1 MPSHTKKERV
11 KRSLGGQPKVVG
23 PDGPTKYL
31 GHFTGEKVL
40 RDGHNQLGFL
50 RRVRELFRGVPARVA
65 KRLPTKKAAPEKEP
79 GRLLGGPPPGRE
91 LTEEGKGLFFGGFGG
106 SAAMDPVTGLRR
118 PIGTS
123 VFRRKGR

>member
-11 KRSLGGQPKVVG
+11 KRVTPRFPPPFEGGPGRPALPIGKTVG
-23 PDGPTKYL
+23 
-31 GHFTGEKVL
+31 
-40 RDGHNQLGFL
+40 
-50 RRVRELFRGVPARVA
+50 GVFARVA

-123 VFRRKGR
+123 VFRRKRR